1 MENSAAMEND
11 TKTEDEVAEILRRI
25 AALRASPVLS
35 IEEKIEIAKRLV
47 SIVEEDKARRE
58 VQ

>member
-1 MENSAAMEND
+1 MHLRAMESD
-11 TKTEDEVAEILRRI
+11 TKTEDEVSEILRRI
-25 AALRASPVLS
+25 EELRASPVLS

>member
-1 MENSAAMEND
+1 MDSSAAMEND

>member
-1 MENSAAMEND
+1 MEND
-11 TKTEDEVAEILRRI
+11 TKNEDEVAEIVRRI
-25 AALRASPVLS
+25 EALRASPLLS
-35 IEEKIEIAKRLV
+35 MEEKIEIAKRLV

>member
-1 MENSAAMEND
+1 MESSAAMEND

>member
-1 MENSAAMEND
+1 MEND
-11 TKTEDEVAEILRRI
+11 SKTENEVSEILRRI
-25 AALRASPVLS
+25 AALRASPMP

-47 SIVEEDKARRE
+47 SIVEEDKARGE

>member
-1 MENSAAMEND
+1 MEND

-25 AALRASPVLS
+25 AALRASPVVS
-35 IEEKIEIAKRLV
+35 IEEKIEIAKRLA

>member
-1 MENSAAMEND
+1 MEND

-25 AALRASPVLS
+25 EALRASPMLS

>member
-1 MENSAAMEND
+1 MGND
-11 TKTEDEVAEILRRI
+11 TKTEDRVAEILRRI
-25 AALRASPVLS
+25 EALRASSVLS

-47 SIVEEDKARRE
+47 SIVEEDKSRRE

>member
-1 MENSAAMEND
+1 MEND
-11 TKTEDEVAEILRRI
+11 TKTENEVAEIVRRI
-25 AALRASPVLS
+25 EALRVSPVLS

-47 SIVEEDKARRE
+47 SIVEEDQARRE

>member
-1 MENSAAMEND
+1 MEND

-25 AALRASPVLS
+25 AALHASPVVS

-47 SIVEEDKARRE
+47 SIVEQDKSRRD

>member
-1 MENSAAMEND
+1 MEND

-25 AALRASPVLS
+25 EALRASSEVS

>member
-1 MENSAAMEND
+1 MENN
-11 TKTEDEVAEILRRI
+11 TQTEDEVAEILRRI
-25 AALRASPVLS
+25 AALRASPEVS
-35 IEEKIEIAKRLV
+35 IEEKIEMAKRLV

>member
-1 MENSAAMEND
+1 MEND
-11 TKTEDEVAEILRRI
+11 SKTENEVSEILRRI
-25 AALRASPVLS
+25 AALRASSVVS
-35 IEEKIEIAKRLV
+35 IEEKIEIAKRIV

>member
-1 MENSAAMEND
+1 MESD
-11 TKTEDEVAEILRRI
+11 TKAEDEVAEILRRI
-25 AALRASPVLS
+25 AALRASPVVS

-47 SIVEEDKARRE
+47 SIVEEDKARSE

>member
-1 MENSAAMEND
+1 MEND
-11 TKTEDEVAEILRRI
+11 TKTENEVAEILWRI
-25 AALRASPVLS
+25 EALRSSPALS

>member
-1 MENSAAMEND
+1 MGND
-11 TKTEDEVAEILRRI
+11 TRTEIGVAEILRRI
-25 AALRASPVLS
+25 EALRASSQLS

-47 SIVEEDKARRE
+47 SIVEEDKAQRK

>member
-1 MENSAAMEND
+1 MENE
-11 TKTEDEVAEILRRI
+11 KTADDEVAEILRRI
-25 AALRASPVLS
+25 EALQASPVLS

-47 SIVEEDKARRE
+47 SIVEEDKAQRE

>member
-1 MENSAAMEND
+1 MEND
-11 TKTEDEVAEILRRI
+11 TRTEGEVSEILRRI
-25 AALRASPVLS
+25 EALRASPVLS
-35 IEEKIEIAKRLV
+35 IEEKIEIAKHLV